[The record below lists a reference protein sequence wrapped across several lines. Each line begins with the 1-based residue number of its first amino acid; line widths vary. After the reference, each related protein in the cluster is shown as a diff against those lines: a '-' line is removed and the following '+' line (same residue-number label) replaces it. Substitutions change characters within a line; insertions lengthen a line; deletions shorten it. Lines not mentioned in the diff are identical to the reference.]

1 MTLES
6 ETFKFIRKT
15 FIITRGL
22 TQTKTHIQSEVVE
35 ADRSNH
41 KRLVYFSVPWF
52 ILVSTWERKASFKR
66 LCFIFRR
73 DLKIHCVDSKSPSA
87 LKSYIESTDCCE
99 LIRGKKTIQYFLPDI
114 VLTLLDLIQWCSPLY
129 QVNRYYTFITFLKK
143 RKEIKV
149 RERC

>member
-87 LKSYIESTDCCE
+87 LKSYIESI
-99 LIRGKKTIQYFLPDI
+99 IRGKKTIQYFLPDI